1 VRVEVLYFAGLREA
15 VGTAR
20 ERVELPEGVATAAAL
35 RAFLRARGAPWA
47 DALAETRTLRVAVD
61 QTMAAADA
69 PLRDG
74 AEVAFFPPVTGG

>member
-1 VRVEVLYFAGLREA
+1 MLYFAGLREA

-47 DALAETRTLRVAVD
+47 DALAETRTLRAPAH
-61 QTMAAADA
+61 QRRAAAAA
-69 PLRDG
+69 PRRAG
-74 AEVAFFPPVTGG
+74 AEVRFFPPVTGG